1 MSEVPSP
8 RPPEEI
14 GHGWVRLPPAVVEA
28 MRAELARVAEHT
40 VETVIREVPS
50 YSEPFRG
57 RMGRNIESAVVIAL
71 GGFLDLVSDD
81 VDPES
86 TGSRVGTVFDAAYA
100 LGRGEARSGRTMD
113 ALAAAYRVGVRA
125 AWRDLSEI
133 AVSGGL
139 PAAEIARF
147 AEQVFEYIDQVSSV
161 SVSGHADEL
170 ATAGRVRERHLER
183 LADGLLEGADE
194 DALARYAERAEWQP
208 PETLTALLVPAS
220 VASGIRSRQAP
231 GTLQASSD
239 ATDLDEGVTVLLV
252 PDVPGHSRP
261 ALLRSL
267 AERGGVIGPVVPWT
281 QARASYV
288 RAARVRELGLAPP
301 DAAVDSGDH
310 LAELVLGA
318 DPAALADLRDRVLA
332 PLADLKPAS
341 GEKLRATLRS
351 WLLHHGRRDEVAA
364 ALYVHPQTV
373 RYRMGQLREIYGER
387 LEDPRFV
394 LEATLALA

>member
-1 MSEVPSP
+1 MSEAPAP
-8 RPPEEI
+8 RTPEEI
-14 GHGWVRLPPAVVEA
+14 GHGWVRLPPAIVEP
-28 MRAELARVAEHT
+28 MRAELAGVAEHT
-40 VETVIREVPS
+40 VAAVIREVPS

-57 RMGRNIESAVVIAL
+57 RMGRNIESAVVITL

-81 VDPES
+81 VDPEA
-86 TGSRVGTVFDAAYA
+86 TGSRVGMVFDAAYA

-125 AWRDLSEI
+125 AWRDMSEI

-139 PAAEIARF
+139 QAAEVARF
-147 AEQVFEYIDQVSSV
+147 AEQVFEYIDQISSV

-183 LADGLLEGADE
+183 LADGLLEGADD
-194 DALARYAERAEWQP
+194 DALVRYAERAEWQP

-252 PDVPGHSRP
+252 PDVPGHARP
-261 ALLRSL
+261 ALLQSL
-267 AERGGVIGPVVPWT
+267 AERGGVVGPVVPWT
-281 QARASYV
+281 RARASYV

-310 LAELVLGA
+310 LPELVLGA
-318 DPAALADLRDRVLA
+318 DPAALADLRDRLLA

-341 GEKLRATLRS
+341 REKLQATLRS